1 MDSSVEL
8 IYNILAARPPQTRRY
23 HMPHRIL
30 GFVLGSLMA
39 LLLSVA
45 SAVPAAGYGNSGGSQ
60 QLYQATASMNCN
72 NPSLCG
78 NFLGGFW
85 AWAEFEADGTFDAE
99 VTFCSHLSTPAGPGF
114 AGAGHAHASGSYIIT
129 DFGLGPWI
137 VLISE
142 VDVLTGQGHG
152 TTVTVPSEFI
162 PVGPAAKAKLST
174 LDLLGFSGP
183 GVTFQVTVTPMH
195 T

>member
-1 MDSSVEL
+1 M
-8 IYNILAARPPQTRRY
+8 R
-23 HMPHRIL
+23 HRTL
-30 GFVLGSLMA
+30 GFVLGPIAA

-45 SAVPAAGYGNSGGSQ
+45 AAAPAAGYGNSGGNQ
-60 QLYQATASMNCN
+60 QLYQATASMSCN
-72 NPSLCG
+72 NPSLCSH
-78 NFLGGFW
+78 LGGFW
-85 AWAEFEADGTFDAE
+85 AWAEFDANGTFDAE
-99 VTFCSHLSTPAGPGF
+99 ITFCSHLSTPAGPGF
-114 AGAGHAHASGSYIIT
+114 AGAGHAHVSGNYIIT

-137 VLISE
+137 VIVSE

-152 TTVTVPSEFI
+152 TTVTTPSEFI